1 MYDLFDFLPRSSLL
15 GSFVTFFGVLSIVYF
30 KQKGKG
36 QQKMSCNIVIN
47 QKPSLP
53 ASDRSAPKAKAKD
66 QKRVKAACRGRENYM
81 KKPKERLLKD
91 NQKTQMTLK
100 EFIDY
105 FQQDLNDT
113 ASTPMAIEETMRIMK
128 EKHNTEINISIGGID
143 HAANAYQKS
152 ACYVSPG
159 RGTNHPYNIRCF

>member
-53 ASDRSAPKAKAKD
+53 ASDRSAPEAKAKD
-66 QKRVKAACRGRENYM
+66 QKRVKAARRGRENYM
-81 KKPKERLLKD
+81 KKPKEMLLKD

-113 ASTPMAIEETMRIMK
+113 ASTPMAIEETMRI
-128 EKHNTEINISIGGID
+128 
-143 HAANAYQKS
+143 AYYERKTQYCNKYIHWRDRPCGKCLS
-152 ACYVSPG
+152 KICMLQVPRQGHQPSL
-159 RGTNHPYNIRCF
+159 

>member
-1 MYDLFDFLPRSSLL
+1 MSLIKNHLCLPQIDLPLKQRQRTKNVLRQPA
-15 GSFVTFFGVLSIVYF
+15 GVE
-30 KQKGKG
+30 KT
-36 QQKMSCNIVIN
+36 
-47 QKPSLP
+47 
-53 ASDRSAPKAKAKD
+53 
-66 QKRVKAACRGRENYM
+66 M

-128 EKHNTEINISIGGID
+128 EKHNTEINVSIGGID